1 MEFLEGLLFCLM
13 VNGIS
18 SNKYY
23 YKRIGNGFDVIFG
36 PHAIGDYKELKP
48 PKSIKVN
55 YDMRGERP
63 GECIDG
69 RFLCRIPYQRSMTEH
84 FECISDYQCPRFH
97 KCCQL
102 KCFIHKVCQPA
113 FGADLS
119 TTIRSTSYKETS
131 TSTETTQPPEP
142 PPQVNLDTRTSTHPI
157 KTTEVTSN
165 ESPPSEPSEKT
176 KTSKITTREPVTNIS
191 QKITISSTTTSGET
205 RKESSKEST
214 KATAGIT
221 NKINEISSTVMTSNT
236 EINTSTEAREQ
247 KTITIT
253 TRSPNIEYENM
264 AEIRASLEIKD
275 ETTTGMVMN
284 RTESPTTIEIN
295 TSTESLKPT
304 IGQVTMEVLP
314 IKELSAT
321 EITSTNMR
329 KIDPKSTEI
338 TIVSPLVET
347 ETASNIE
354 ISVYKTSTELMKST
368 SSFSESSET
377 TITGQPNTTE
387 DTMGRPEPQTKS
399 SAGTTESET
408 TDIGSNTE
416 ITSNKFSE
424 PESTAQTETS
434 SKIEQQ
440 TSNEYAMEYS
450 TTISSEYIQ
459 STGVDILAK
468 NVTTISA
475 EIQIKKSDKTE
486 MIENSNIR
494 ITYANET
501 SSQKTVT
508 SKGNTS
514 TRETV
519 YSTNFSPS
527 TETSAT
533 MNINEP
539 SAKLQGFSQ
548 NRTAH
553 DMMESGFGSGDGS
566 GNGSEDD
573 TEAGVSDK
581 SNKTPQKESEINK
594 NATTTTETF
603 EDDEDMMKSEFG
615 SGDGSGDGS
624 EDDTEAGGS
633 DKPDKTSQKE
643 SELHKNATTMTE
655 TSEVGEDMME
665 SGFGSGDG
673 SGNGSED
680 DTEAVGSEKPDKTS
694 QKGSA
699 LYKNATSIPETFED
713 DEDMMESGFGSGGG
727 SGNGIEDDTKADGG
741 DKPDKT
747 SQKESELYKNAT
759 TKADTSKV
767 DQDIMESGI
776 GSGDGSDNGN
786 KINTEAEDND
796 NSNKNPQKGM
806 ELDENATIMAEISK
820 DDNDMMESGFV
831 SGNGSKN
838 DTEAVSIDRSDE
850 TFQKGLE
857 LDKNV
862 TTNAESSEDD
872 KPMMESE
879 FGSGDGSGNGD
890 DNTEATRSHKP
901 NKTLQTSSEL
911 LKNTT
916 EITTTSPETTEST
929 TSFTDEGYGTK
940 TDQFSKMVVDEKR
953 KINISSTAP
962 GDRSDEIIVTGS
974 TNFTTSTGSDIPDKT
989 PQEELEENAISTAD
1003 AFEDGEDVIGSGF
1016 GGSDNSGNK
1025 SEDDTEVGGRDKP
1038 NKTPQKGSQLHEN
1051 VRSRAD
1057 TFEDGSDDG
1066 GEDNTEATE
1075 SHKPNKTIQ
1084 IIPEQLYNTT
1094 DINSTSPKVEVETSA
1109 NTRNSSPTKIGDKTA
1124 TGISMDQTQSP
1135 TTTNIN
1141 TFKESIK
1148 QIANNNKTTVEITE
1162 ILSVE
1167 ESSANTTTTRSGD
1180 ILVTGSTN
1188 FTKATGS
1195 DKPHF
1200 TLQNE
1205 LELYKNAT
1213 STANTFKDDEDMMG
1227 SGFGSGDGS
1236 GNGSDDDTEA
1246 AGSDEP
1252 GRTHQ
1257 KGWELLNNSTTR
1269 EDEVII

>member
-399 SAGTTESET
+399 SAGTGINITLESIKKITTESET

-940 TDQFSKMVVDEKR
+940 TDQ
-953 KINISSTAP
+953 
-962 GDRSDEIIVTGS
+962 
-974 TNFTTSTGSDIPDKT
+974 
-989 PQEELEENAISTAD
+989 
-1003 AFEDGEDVIGSGF
+1003 
-1016 GGSDNSGNK
+1016 
-1025 SEDDTEVGGRDKP
+1025 
-1038 NKTPQKGSQLHEN
+1038 
-1051 VRSRAD
+1051 
-1057 TFEDGSDDG
+1057 
-1066 GEDNTEATE
+1066 
-1075 SHKPNKTIQ
+1075 

>member
-399 SAGTTESET
+399 SAGTGINITLESIKKITTESET

-553 DMMESGFGSGDGS
+553 
-566 GNGSEDD
+566 
-573 TEAGVSDK
+573 
-581 SNKTPQKESEINK
+581 
-594 NATTTTETF
+594 
-603 EDDEDMMKSEFG
+603 
-615 SGDGSGDGS
+615 
-624 EDDTEAGGS
+624 
-633 DKPDKTSQKE
+633 
-643 SELHKNATTMTE
+643 
-655 TSEVGEDMME
+655 DMME